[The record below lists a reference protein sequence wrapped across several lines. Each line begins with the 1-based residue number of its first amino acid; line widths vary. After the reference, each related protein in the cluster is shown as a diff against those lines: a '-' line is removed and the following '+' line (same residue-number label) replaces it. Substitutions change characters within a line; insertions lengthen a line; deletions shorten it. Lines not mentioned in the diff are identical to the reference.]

1 MLKKGNRAIM
11 EVLIKWHGA
20 TTEDATF
27 KKFDRLMEKFPNA
40 NIEDKV
46 SMASISSHDLIIHY
60 MDKVFTIMKVD
71 SNRYNYMDMFIDVCE
86 VALRNQPSNVG
97 MLLTM
102 HCAIFGSNDFMDVTS
117 TADVLQMFELY
128 QRVNDIH
135 IFLKASDIEGGGQES
150 KDGLSDY
157 QSNDD
162 CDPISNSD
170 SNDKGVDINRFMCG
184 KEFEVQ
190 EGRKVSLEV
199 GMLFGNV
206 TEFREALRD
215 YVIQEGFEIVKDKNE
230 KTRVTVHCSAE
241 GCLWRI
247 HASPL
252 PDGVTY
258 KIKTF
263 LFEHTYD
270 GIRSEIR
277 ETYEIE
283 PSNMQ
288 LYRARVKA
296 RDEIEGNHDKSYG
309 KLPIYAEMVRETNS
323 DSLVKIQYDRI
334 SLSVNPTFK
343 RFFICFEAMK
353 SGFLEGCRPF
363 IGLDGCHL
371 KGPYGGVLLAAIA
384 LDGNNGLFPVA
395 FAVVEGETK
404 ESWSFFL
411 YYLRTINGT
420 TTHQRPLCFMTD
432 RQKGVVEAINEIT
445 PEATHR
451 VCSYNNRVFTFAMD
465 KMKRDKKEG
474 YEWLM
479 EIPMHSWSRHAFDP
493 RVRSEHVTNNMTES
507 FNQWVGDL
515 RGKPILTLVDSIR
528 VKLMSSIHRRY
539 EKACAWESLVTPKI
553 RRKLDAIKHDSR
565 MGVVVFAGNEE
576 YEVIEGF
583 TTFVVNLH
591 DKSCICQAWEISG
604 LPCKHAVACIQRKR
618 ANLEEYCDE
627 YYSKETYLRAH
638 GGIVHPIPD
647 ESMWPPRNHDPV
659 EPPSLLHLPGRPK

>member
-1 MLKKGNRAIM
+1 
-11 EVLIKWHGA
+11 
-20 TTEDATF
+20 
-27 KKFDRLMEKFPNA
+27 
-40 NIEDKV
+40 
-46 SMASISSHDLIIHY
+46 
-60 MDKVFTIMKVD
+60 
-71 SNRYNYMDMFIDVCE
+71 
-86 VALRNQPSNVG
+86 
-97 MLLTM
+97 
-102 HCAIFGSNDFMDVTS
+102 MDVTS

-135 IFLKASDIEGGGQES
+135 IFLKASDIGDIGDDVMFDEMYALSDDDYEWRVGTDNGSDGACEMVASDLDGEEQES
-150 KDGLSDY
+150 NDGLSDY

-162 CDPISNSD
+162 CDLISNSD
-170 SNDKGVDINRFMCG
+170 SDD
-184 KEFEVQ
+184 E
-190 EGRKVSLEV
+190 
-199 GMLFGNV
+199 
-206 TEFREALRD
+206 EFREALRD

-252 PDGVTY
+252 PDGVTF

-263 LFEHTYD
+263 QFEHTCVRGTKNTNATSTWIAKKLAKRLRANPDMKID

-296 RDEIEGNHDKSYG
+296 RDEIEATMTNHMVR
-309 KLPIYAEMVRETNS
+309 LPIYAEMVRETNS

-343 RFFICFEAMK
+343 RIRWVP
-353 SGFLEGCRPF
+353 S
-363 IGLDGCHL
+363 

-451 VCSYNNRVFTFAMD
+451 
-465 KMKRDKKEG
+465 RDKKEG

-493 RVRSEHVTNNMTES
+493 
-507 FNQWVGDL
+507 G
-515 RGKPILTLVDSIR
+515 
-528 VKLMSSIHRRY
+528 Y